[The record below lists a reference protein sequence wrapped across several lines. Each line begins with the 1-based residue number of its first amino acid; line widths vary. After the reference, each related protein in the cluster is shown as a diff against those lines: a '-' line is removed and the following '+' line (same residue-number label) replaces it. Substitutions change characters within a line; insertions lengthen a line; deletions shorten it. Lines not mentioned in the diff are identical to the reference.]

1 MERVNNELE
10 YSPKKKATKLHRS
23 RLKRFGMEQC
33 VCLIII
39 IVFVAAGYLATI
51 FLASEPAIN
60 DPVENNDIDELNI
73 PISNVETFPLAP
85 AEGRQRRKQ
94 VYNFLLLGKDVGGGN
109 TDTIIVANYDIPNQ
123 KVGMISIPRDT
134 AVERTWQS
142 NPKINSAFYG
152 AGVDVLK
159 DEIFHTFGIPIDY
172 YVLVDLKGFVAL
184 VDELDGVD
192 VDIPVNMNYDDPIQK
207 LHIHFKK
214 GFQHLDGQATME
226 AVRYRHDNPNPDGSP
241 GPNQDYTDVGR
252 AAMQRQVLTQL
263 AKKVISWNSI
273 ARVDAFLD
281 IFQTY
286 VETDLS
292 TSDMVWFAAHAIQV
306 NVDSDVTQGVLD
318 GRGDARC
325 NGWRWCFVFEPEDI
339 LPTLN
344 EQVNPYDQ
352 PLTAKDLHLI
362 KSD

>member
-10 YSPKKKATKLHRS
+10 YSPKKKPTKLHRS

-134 AVERTWQS
+134 AVERTWQN

-184 VDELDGVD
+184 VDELDAIMRFFISFLLVFLDWWGKEKAHRFGVLSRFVVLALQRQYAVARVLENAVVVVIPSVD
-192 VDIPVNMNYDDPIQK
+192 VV
-207 LHIHFKK
+207 
-214 GFQHLDGQATME
+214 A
-226 AVRYRHDNPNPDGSP
+226 AVR
-241 GPNQDYTDVGR
+241 
-252 AAMQRQVLTQL
+252 AAVN
-263 AKKVISWNSI
+263 KV
-273 ARVDAFLD
+273 V
-281 IFQTY
+281 
-286 VETDLS
+286 
-292 TSDMVWFAAHAIQV
+292 
-306 NVDSDVTQGVLD
+306 
-318 GRGDARC
+318 
-325 NGWRWCFVFEPEDI
+325 
-339 LPTLN
+339 
-344 EQVNPYDQ
+344 
-352 PLTAKDLHLI
+352 
-362 KSD
+362 